1 MPGPV
6 FLDGE
11 TVSLRTIE
19 KEDLPR
25 LQEVVNDR
33 RIWRAIGSPHP
44 VNEKQEE
51 EFFEETVCSDDSI
64 DLLITVAEEAVGMV
78 SLWLEDGDVSKAELG
93 YWLDPAH
100 QRNGYASEAATLLV
114 DHGFEQLGL
123 HRIEARVFEFNE
135 PSQKLLERLGFE
147 QEGRHRE
154 ATFVDGE
161 YQDIHWYSVL
171 EDEWE
176 ST

>member
-6 FLDGE
+6 FLDGD

-19 KEDLPR
+19 EEDLQR

-33 RIWRAIGSPHP
+33 RVWRAIGSPRP
-44 VNEKQEE
+44 VNETQET

-64 DLLITVAEEAVGMV
+64 DLLVTVTGEVVGMV
-78 SLWLEDGDVSKAELG
+78 SLWPEDSTASKAELG
-93 YWLDPAH
+93 YWIDPAH
-100 QRNGYASEAATLLV
+100 HRNGYATEAATLLI
-114 DHGFEQLGL
+114 DHGFTQLGL

-135 PSQKLLERLGFE
+135 PSQKLLEQLGFE
-147 QEGRHRE
+147 HEGSHRE

-161 YQDIHWYSVL
+161 YQDVHWYGLLV
-171 EDEWE
+171 DEW
-176 ST
+176 TG